1 MVEVI
6 NNDEILKFY
15 SSEYTHTCSS
25 VTVGTFI
32 VDDVAVT
39 YREAIPFGILVIL
52 VVFVVY

>member
-15 SSEYTHTCSS
+15 SSEYTHTGSS
-25 VTVGTFI
+25 VTVGTRI

-39 YREAIPFGILVIL
+39 YGEAIPFGILVIL
-52 VVFVVY
+52 VVDVVF